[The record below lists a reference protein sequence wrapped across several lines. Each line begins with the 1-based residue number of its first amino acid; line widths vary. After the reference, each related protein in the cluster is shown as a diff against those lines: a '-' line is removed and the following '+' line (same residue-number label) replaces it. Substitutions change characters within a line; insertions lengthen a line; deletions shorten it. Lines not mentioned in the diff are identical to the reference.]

1 MLLYHTF
8 TIISIFEKR
17 FDRIFLHF
25 GEKRRGRKKR
35 TSLSEVRNGTGSE
48 AFPVRTQTFSATR
61 RARIFDAPIRI
72 P

>member
-25 GEKRRGRKKR
+25 GEKRRGRKKKNLPVGGSER
-35 TSLSEVRNGTGSE
+35 NRKRSLSREGSDLFGDTAGE
-48 AFPVRTQTFSATR
+48 
-61 RARIFDAPIRI
+61 DL
-72 P
+72 

>member
-25 GEKRRGRKKR
+25 GEKRRGRKKNLPVGGSER
-35 TSLSEVRNGTGSE
+35 NRKRSLSRE
-48 AFPVRTQTFSATR
+48 AQTFSATR

>member
-25 GEKRRGRKKR
+25 GEKRRGRKKNLPVGGSER
-35 TSLSEVRNGTGSE
+35 NRKRSLSREGSDLFGDTAGE
-48 AFPVRTQTFSATR
+48 
-61 RARIFDAPIRI
+61 DL
-72 P
+72 

>member
-25 GEKRRGRKKR
+25 GEKRRGRKKEPPVGGSER
-35 TSLSEVRNGTGSE
+35 NRKRSLSREGSDLFGDTAGE
-48 AFPVRTQTFSATR
+48 
-61 RARIFDAPIRI
+61 DL
-72 P
+72 

>member
-25 GEKRRGRKKR
+25 GEKRRGRKK

-48 AFPVRTQTFSATR
+48 AFPVRAQTFSATR

>member
-25 GEKRRGRKKR
+25 VEKRRGRKKNLPVGGSER
-35 TSLSEVRNGTGSE
+35 NRKRSLSREGSDLFGDTAGE
-48 AFPVRTQTFSATR
+48 
-61 RARIFDAPIRI
+61 DL
-72 P
+72 

>member
-25 GEKRRGRKKR
+25 GEKRHEKKKNLPVGGSERNRKR
-35 TSLSEVRNGTGSE
+35 SLSREGSDLFGDTAGE
-48 AFPVRTQTFSATR
+48 
-61 RARIFDAPIRI
+61 DL
-72 P
+72 

>member
-35 TSLSEVRNGTGSE
+35 TSLSEVRNRKRSLSREGSDLFGDTTGE
-48 AFPVRTQTFSATR
+48 
-61 RARIFDAPIRI
+61 DL
-72 P
+72 

>member
-25 GEKRRGRKKR
+25 GEKRRGRKKNLPVGGSEWNR
-35 TSLSEVRNGTGSE
+35 KRSLSREGSDLFGDTAGE
-48 AFPVRTQTFSATR
+48 
-61 RARIFDAPIRI
+61 DL
-72 P
+72 

>member
-25 GEKRRGRKKR
+25 GEKLRARKKEPPCR
-35 TSLSEVRNGTGSE
+35 RFGTEQE
-48 AFPVRTQTFSATR
+48 AKPFP
-61 RARIFDAPIRI
+61 
-72 P
+72 